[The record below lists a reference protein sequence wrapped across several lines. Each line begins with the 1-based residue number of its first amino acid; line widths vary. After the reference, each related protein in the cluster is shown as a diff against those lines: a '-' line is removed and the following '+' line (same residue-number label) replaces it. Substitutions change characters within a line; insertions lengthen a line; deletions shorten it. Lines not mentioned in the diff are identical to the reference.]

1 MGFNTN
7 NLKRIFN
14 KSNREAAAVAFIMA
28 VFLVCVGFTI
38 TEQVQSSPIEK
49 NEDNKESEKSDG
61 TANLKFQRPR
71 SLLKD
76 ISKDDEDKEFEP
88 ASDKLNM
95 AYYYAED
102 ADTDDAINSYAGRV
116 FQELNTKNASYL
128 AAFYDLTDVT
138 PLSMAQKLGLDKTRV
153 MGKYDPTNASHDPA
167 NPDTWTVNS
176 FKNVSVS
183 FYDGDGNR
191 INGYYVAQEIMSL
204 ASVYMYYH
212 DNYNVDDFLSYCES
226 LFDSAVTSKVSLGN
240 VYYCSG
246 CLNKTTQQESAEA
259 LAMEAQTL
267 AKENKLQIQTALSS
281 GLGLGTIEI
290 INESLT
296 TETSDV
302 KASSIE
308 EIIDTGNVL
317 STEVNY
323 YSEMT
328 EAASDTSASNTG
340 TAESTSAA
348 EQGSA
353 QAESGKTEGNTGEAV
368 AETAASEGLSPQ
380 TEETI
385 EEIYDP
391 GSTLEAKVLGISYDE
406 DYKLAEEVAANASE
420 AEATQTAAVIYE
432 STANGS
438 NELSHGDE
446 TETESVGY
454 AVINSGNV
462 ETPKAFVGDDGNV
475 YYTDTLADPANSLSG
490 DGTKL
495 ESDADLSNPSN
506 SDAIEDEITQRIN
519 TLLQQANIQSG
530 ADSYCPG
537 HIDIYVTIK
546 IRGID
551 DKNGLFK
558 ADTIGNDPANFTD
571 KWQGWTEER
580 IAVARKLNSQDWLEE
595 YGLSISSINLNN
607 PLTAEEIQNYLGL
620 LTNDISELRRSVIE
634 FALSSVGKVPYYW
647 GGKPSGT
654 GYSSNHF
661 NTLISPD
668 SRGRILKGLDC
679 SGWINWVYW
688 SVTGHSLAGQSTGT
702 LVGCG
707 RKISRADLKP
717 GDIII
722 RVGDDAHVVMFLCWA
737 EDGDFYAIHET
748 GGVINNVT
756 VSKMTA
762 NWPYYRSL
770 AD

>member
-1 MGFNTN
+1 MGFDIN

-14 KSNREAAAVAFIMA
+14 KANKEPAAVAAIMA

-38 TEQVQSSPIEK
+38 AEQVQSLPIEK
-49 NEDNKESEKSDG
+49 NEENTEEEKPDS
-61 TANLKFQRPR
+61 TANLKFRRPR

-76 ISKDDEDKEFEP
+76 ISKDDDDKVFEP
-88 ASDKLNM
+88 AADKLNM

-128 AAFYDLTDVT
+128 ASFYDLTDVT
-138 PLSMAQKLGLDKTRV
+138 PLSMAQKLGVDKTRV
-153 MGKYDPTNASHDPA
+153 MGKYDPTNAAHDPA

-212 DNYNVDDFLSYCES
+212 NNYNADDFLSYCEA
-226 LFDSAVTSKVSLGN
+226 LFDSVVTSKMSLGN
-240 VYYCSG
+240 VYYCNG

-259 LAMEAQTL
+259 LAMEAHTL

-281 GLGLGTIEI
+281 GLGLGTVEV

-296 TETSDV
+296 AEASDA

-323 YSEMT
+323 YT
-328 EAASDTSASNTG
+328 ESASDISASG
-340 TAESTSAA
+340 SDASESTSIAA
-348 EQGSA
+348 QGSI
-353 QAESGKTEGNTGEAV
+353 
-368 AETAASEGLSPQ
+368 AETDTTEKGAGETLTETTASESLPIQ
-380 TEETI
+380 TAETI

-391 GSTLEAKVLGISYDE
+391 NSASGAQVLGESYYA
-406 DYKLAEEVAANASE
+406 DYKISE
-420 AEATQTAAVIYE
+420 AEIINSAETTDSQTAAVIYE
-432 STANGS
+432 SIVKDANES
-438 NELSHGDE
+438 EDADE
-446 TETESVGY
+446 TQAETAGY

-462 ETPKAFVGDDGNV
+462 ETPKAFVGDDGNI
-475 YYTDTLADPANSLSG
+475 YYTNTLEDPANLSSG
-490 DGTKL
+490 YSTES
-495 ESDADLSNPSN
+495 ESDNNLSDPSN
-506 SDAIEDEITQRIN
+506 SDAAGDELTKRIN

-551 DKNGLFK
+551 DKNGLFN
-558 ADTIGNDPANFTD
+558 ADIIGNDSENFTD
-571 KWQGWTEER
+571 SWKGWTEER
-580 IAVARKLNSQDWLEE
+580 MAEARALNAQDWLEE
-595 YGLSISSINLNN
+595 YGLSISSININS
-607 PLTAEEIQNYLGL
+607 PLTADEIQNYLGL
-620 LTNDISELRRSVIE
+620 LTNDISDLRRSIIE
-634 FALSSVGKVPYYW
+634 FALSSVGKIPYYW